1 MYYVHVSPVVITAT
15 KQLLKSLP
23 SVGAPD
29 ECSVTQQSSTE
40 NDSLPVVQT
49 PSVPNSL
56 ASTSES
62 HSVPAHLSDQCPFA
76 LGDNVRVELDVEI
89 FKMMQEGHGDYDDQ
103 LLQVSILSNVHLLC
117 VLLSIHCGKRT
128 GKQEQANLVLQ
139 IFSICRDGADMPIS
153 KQNSSKLP
161 NAAVLSLFGH
171 IHPYKWLYT
180 QQYSQKM

>member
-15 KQLLKSLP
+15 KSLP

-62 HSVPAHLSDQCPFA
+62 HSVPAHLSGQCPFA

-103 LLQVSILSNVHLLC
+103 LLQVSILSSVHLIC
-117 VLLSIHCGKRT
+117 VLLSTHCGKT
-128 GKQEQANLVLQ
+128 NWQA
-139 IFSICRDGADMPIS
+139 GA
-153 KQNSSKLP
+153 
-161 NAAVLSLFGH
+161 
-171 IHPYKWLYT
+171 
-180 QQYSQKM
+180 SQPSRADFFYM